1 MLLSGPGLSTPALLG
16 SGCFPVHVYMCVHS
30 PRELLRA
37 GLLGSCPCCM
47 GCSEGHVV
55 GTMEA
60 VKPGHEQEEPRQAC
74 VENQEWFSSEGPMG
88 APDLEA
94 GAEGRG
100 SQPAPTGWWS
110 L

>member
-1 MLLSGPGLSTPALLG
+1 
-16 SGCFPVHVYMCVHS
+16 
-30 PRELLRA
+30 
-37 GLLGSCPCCM
+37 M
-47 GCSEGHVV
+47 GCSEGCVI
-55 GTMEA
+55 GTIEA

-88 APDLEA
+88 AQDLEA

-100 SQPAPTGWWS
+100 SPASTRQVVVTVK